1 MMKAMLSLL
10 VLLAISG
17 QVFGGGLPGRL
28 SLTAEAPPVKGPA
41 RLLSGVP
48 RALPPGIL
56 SGGPDDFGYLWSTSR
71 DSGGPVY
78 NWVEIRAIGRP
89 ATWAIGDGDDGNTG
103 LLPLSLKGLG
113 FSFYGASFDRIAICS
128 NGWLSFTDSSRVDF
142 SPPPSLP
149 DAGAPLA
156 LAAPLFTDLDART
169 PSPGIF
175 YYSDT
180 TGSNNRFIVEWDS
193 VYPLGQ
199 STPVT
204 FEAIL
209 DAGDSSILFQ
219 YRSSS
224 AGWALGQVS
233 GIQNQAGAIGLT
245 QRDSLGDAL
254 AVRFHRTF
262 LAHDV
267 AAFRIDNPGAN
278 VLPASPL
285 LPRVLVA
292 NLGASTESF
301 NATLQVDSAG
311 VPVYQQTQAVST
323 LAPGAQKMVHFT
335 PSWTPGPR
343 GAPYQATAYTT
354 LSGDLNPGN
363 DTTRSAQ
370 TTTDTFG
377 AVLNTFAFP
386 QLGPFSLAGI
396 CYCPR
401 DGFFYLTSMN
411 DDAVYK
417 FHPDTFELRF
427 AFHTLNPA
435 GELPWGIACV
445 DTFFWVGQVGS
456 NGLGTINYK
465 YTYHGAF
472 ANDTMDMVAR
482 MRGTTTWAAGLD
494 WDGTYLRQI
503 SVETQ
508 PTSRIFSINLQQR
521 TVVTWLQNPIW
532 GATSQR
538 ACAFL
543 VPGTP
548 IGRLITG
555 GWNQN
560 TLYKIAD
567 TTGTI
572 VQLSGLSSLADAK
585 AYPSSLPLSL
595 WGVATLSDAPN
606 TLVRIA
612 LAESYVTGVEEER
625 PSPPNISSFA
635 LGPASPNPMRE
646 RTVIPV
652 FSHASGPGPEAPLAV
667 YDALGRLV
675 RVLSLCSSPLSPHA
689 FVWDGRDNR
698 GRQVPAGVYF
708 YGSSSGSAATGKLV
722 LVR

>member
-1 MMKAMLSLL
+1 MKAMLSLL
-10 VLLAISG
+10 VLLGFSV
-17 QVFGGGLPGRL
+17 QVRSGGLYGGA
-28 SLTAEAPPVKGPA
+28 SLTAERPPVKGAVMRMSRSRSAP
-41 RLLSGVP
+41 
-48 RALPPGIL
+48 PPGVL
-56 SGGPDDFGYLWSTSR
+56 SGGPDAFGYRWLTSR
-71 DSGGPVY
+71 DSGGPSY
-78 NWVEIRAIGRP
+78 SWVEISGIGRP
-89 ATWAIGDGDDGNTG
+89 ATWTMGDGDDGNTG
-103 LLPLSLKGLG
+103 LLPLSLKGTG

-142 SPPPSLP
+142 SPPPFLP

-156 LAAPLFTDLDART
+156 LAAPLFTDLDVRT
-169 PSPGIF
+169 PSPGVF

-193 VYPLGQ
+193 VFPLGQ
-199 STPVT
+199 SAPVK

-219 YRSSS
+219 YHSSS
-224 AGWALGQVS
+224 VGWALGQVS

-292 NLGASTESF
+292 NLGSNMESF

-335 PSWTPGPR
+335 SSWMPGPR

-377 AVLNTFAFP
+377 AVLNRVAFP

-401 DGFFYLTSMN
+401 DGYFYLTSMN

-417 FHPDTFELRF
+417 FHPDTLELRF
-427 AFHTLNPA
+427 AFHTINPA
-435 GELPWGIACV
+435 SELPWGIACV

-465 YTYHGAF
+465 YTYQGAF
-472 ANDTMDMVAR
+472 ANDTMDMVTR

-494 WDGTYLRQI
+494 WDGTYLRQT

-521 TVVTWLQNPIW
+521 TVVTWVQDPIW

-548 IGRLITG
+548 IGRLVTG

-567 TTGTI
+567 TTGAI

-585 AYPSSLPLSL
+585 AYPSSLPLTL

-612 LAESYVTGVEEER
+612 LAESYGVGIEEER
-625 PSPPNISSFA
+625 PFSLNSPSLS

-652 FSHASGPGPEAPLAV
+652 FSNASGHGPKASLAV

-675 RVLSLCSSPLSPHA
+675 RGLSLCSSPLSPHA
-689 FVWDGRDNR
+689 FVWDGRDR
-698 GRQVPAGVYF
+698 CGRPVPSGVYF
-708 YGSSSGSAATGKLV
+708 YRSEKVSPATRKLV
-722 LVR
+722 VIR